1 MPNAVIA
8 RSELSRESE
17 VLEQAH
23 RALARELSHL
33 RLPLTCEYREGRL
46 LLRGRVTSYYYKQI
60 AQEAVL
66 RLEPIERVVNQIEV
80 VPE

>member
-1 MPNAVIA
+1 MIA
-8 RSELSRESE
+8 PSQLSRESE
-17 VLEQAH
+17 VLEQVH

-66 RLEPIERVVNQIEV
+66 RLETVQRVVNQIEV
-80 VPE
+80 APG